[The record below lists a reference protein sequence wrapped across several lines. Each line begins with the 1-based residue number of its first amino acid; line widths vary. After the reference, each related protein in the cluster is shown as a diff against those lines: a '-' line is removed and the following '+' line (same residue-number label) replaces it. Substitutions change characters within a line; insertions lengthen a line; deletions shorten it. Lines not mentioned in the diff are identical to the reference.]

1 MTIVDG
7 IAKGHFLRRVAADK
21 LSYIVHVGSRVKHV
35 WPGSAGSQ
43 TRDCWIVL
51 DGSRVK
57 PPDRSLAHA
66 RRTESGRWGM
76 GSVHGLREQ
85 FFFCPPVGR
94 AARPPPIGL
103 LTRPAAHLRK
113 VQTKNRAS
121 PQRRP
126 NTTILTYSPF
136 DVNLLLRKS
145 CGFSVL
151 YHFPGSYLFGF
162 PS

>member
-21 LSYIVHVGSRVKHV
+21 LSEDGGSRQSSK
-35 WPGSAGSQ
+35 
-43 TRDCWIVL
+43 TRVARQCRGTIRACWIVL
-51 DGSRVK
+51 PCHRVK

-94 AARPPPIGL
+94 AALPPP
-103 LTRPAAHLRK
+103 TRLVNCPAAPSA
-113 VQTKNRAS
+113 KNRAS

-126 NTTILTYSPF
+126 NTIIITYSPF